1 MTAFQTEERTG
12 SAVPR
17 AAVIGGGPAGL
28 MAAEVMAKAGLKV
41 EIFDAMPSVGRKFL
55 LAGRGGLNLTHS
67 EQLDRFVTRYGERT
81 PAVASWL
88 ERFSPDDMRAWAAEL
103 GIETFVGSSG
113 RVFPVQMK
121 ASPLLRAWLR
131 RLDALGVT
139 LHTRHR
145 WIGFDGSGKPLVRN
159 AGGDVITVAAD
170 ATVLALGGASWPKL
184 GSDGS
189 WTGILAGHGIAVR
202 PLRPANCGFT
212 VAWDEGFIAKHEG
225 EPLKNLAL
233 SFGGTT
239 VRGELMLTRSGIEG
253 GGVYALSAALRD
265 AIERDGEAVLTLDL
279 RPQLSAEQVRDRLR
293 RPRGS
298 ESFSNWLRKSV
309 NLTGPL
315 PGLLRGV
322 AGSSTEPSRIAPLI
336 KALPLRLTGCRP
348 IERAISTAGGIDLD
362 ELTPD
367 LMLKRLP
374 GVFVAGEMLDWEAP
388 TGGYLLQ
395 AAFASGL
402 IAGQGAADLS
412 RSFTLCGRGLTA
424 DSSTP

>member
-1 MTAFQTEERTG
+1 M
-12 SAVPR
+12 
-17 AAVIGGGPAGL
+17 
-28 MAAEVMAKAGLKV
+28 
-41 EIFDAMPSVGRKFL
+41 
-55 LAGRGGLNLTHS
+55 
-67 EQLDRFVTRYGERT
+67 
-81 PAVASWL
+81 
-88 ERFSPDDMRAWAAEL
+88 
-103 GIETFVGSSG
+103 
-113 RVFPVQMK
+113 FPVQMK

-131 RLDALGVT
+131 RLDGLGVT

-145 WIGFDGSGKPLVRN
+145 WVGFDGTGAPLIRRPGEMQGGCRGDWSEGGCDRSG
-159 AGGDVITVAAD
+159 
-170 ATVLALGGASWPKL
+170 LGGASWPKL

-189 WTGILAGHGIAVR
+189 WAGILREHGIAVR

-212 VAWDEGFIAKHEG
+212 VAWDEGFITKHEG

-233 SFGGTT
+233 SFGGAT

-279 RPQLSAEQVRDRLR
+279 RPQLSLEQVRDRLR

-315 PGLLRGV
+315 PSLVRGV
-322 AGSSTEPSRIAPLI
+322 AGSSAEPGRIAPLI

-348 IERAISTAGGIDLD
+348 IERAISTAGGIDID

-374 GVFVAGEMLDWEAP
+374 GIFVAGEMLDWEAP

-395 AAFASGL
+395 GAFASGL
-402 IAGQGAADLS
+402 VAGQGVAARL
-412 RSFTLCGRGLTA
+412 GKRG
-424 DSSTP
+424 